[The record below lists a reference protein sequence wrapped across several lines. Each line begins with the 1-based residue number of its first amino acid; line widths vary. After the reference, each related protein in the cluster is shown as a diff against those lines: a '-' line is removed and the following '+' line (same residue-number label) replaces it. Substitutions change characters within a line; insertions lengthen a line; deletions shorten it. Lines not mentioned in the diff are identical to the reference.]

1 MMAKLRVPHTYVL
14 LVGLIALAAV
24 STWII
29 PAGSY
34 DRIVEHGREVVDP
47 LSYHRVEADPAG
59 PGELFLAFPRGLA
72 EIAGIVFYIFI
83 IGGAFG
89 VLNRTGVVQSGVR
102 ALVRRFEGRKAL
114 VVPVL
119 TAVFAVGG
127 GTIGI
132 AEETLVFIPA
142 LLLLSR
148 SLGYDSLLAGGIALV
163 GANAGFAAA
172 YLNPFTVGVAQGIV
186 GLPLFSGMGFRLGLW
201 AVMTAVTV
209 AFLSRYARR
218 IAARPE
224 TSPVFELDRTRGPL
238 ADPQDEGTHSRRG
251 ALVLAALVAAL
262 ALLVSGALAWR
273 WGILE
278 LSGLFFGLALVA
290 GPLGGL
296 SLDETVRS
304 FIAGAADITYAALIV
319 GLARGTLVILRDAS
333 VLDTITHAMVAAI
346 RGWSTWLSALGIYAV
361 QNLLNFFVPSGSG
374 QAAVSMPILA
384 PLGDLVGVTRQ
395 TNVLAYQLG
404 NGLTNVFVPTQ
415 GYFMAALGI
424 LRIPWTTWVRWLLP
438 LLAIWLVVGGA
449 AVVLAS
455 LIRLGPF

>member
-1 MMAKLRVPHTYVL
+1 MKARVPHTYVL

-34 DRIVEHGREVVDP
+34 DRVVERGREVVAP
-47 LSYHRVEADPAG
+47 LSYHRVEARPAG
-59 PGELFLAFPRGLA
+59 PGAFLLAFPRGLI
-72 EIAGIVFYIFI
+72 EIADIVFYIFV

-89 VLNRTGVVQSGVR
+89 VLHATGAIQAGVR
-102 ALVRRFEGRKAL
+102 SLVRRLGERKAL
-114 VVPVL
+114 IVPLL
-119 TAVFAVGG
+119 TVVFAVGG

-132 AEETLVFIPA
+132 AEETLVFLPA
-142 LLLLSR
+142 LLLLAR
-148 SLGYDSLLAGGIALV
+148 SLGYDSLTAGGIALV

-172 YLNPFTVGVAQGIV
+172 FMNPFTVGVAQGIV
-186 GLPLFSGMGFRLGLW
+186 GLPLFSGLGFRLGLW

-209 AFLSRYARR
+209 AFLAGHARR
-218 IAARPE
+218 VEARPE
-224 TSPVFELDRTRGPL
+224 ASPMHAFDRTREPL
-238 ADPQDEGTHSRRG
+238 ADAAEDGPAGTRQALVLG
-251 ALVLAALVAAL
+251 ALLAALV
-262 ALLVSGALAWR
+262 LLVAGALRWR

-278 LSGLFFGLALVA
+278 LTGLFFGLGLAA

-296 SLDETVRS
+296 SLDGTAKAFVR
-304 FIAGAADITYAALIV
+304 GAADITYAALIV
-319 GLARGTLVILRDAS
+319 GLARGALVVLRDAN
-333 VLDTITHAMVAAI
+333 VLDTITHAMVQAI
-346 RGWSTWLSALGIYAV
+346 RGWSTWLSAVGIYGV

-424 LRIPWTTWVRWLLP
+424 LRIPWATWVRWLLP
-438 LLAIWLVVGGA
+438 LLAAWLAIGCGA
-449 AVVLAS
+449 VILAA

>member
-1 MMAKLRVPHTYVL
+1 MRPRVPHTYVL

-24 STWII
+24 ATWIV

-34 DRIVEHGREVVDP
+34 DRVVERGREIVDP
-47 LSYHRVEADPAG
+47 LSYHRVEGRPAG
-59 PGELFLAFPRGLA
+59 PGAFFLAFPRGLL
-72 EIAGIVFYIFI
+72 EVSGIVFYIFI

-89 VLNRTGVVQSGVR
+89 VLEATGVVRDGVR
-102 ALVRRFEGRKAL
+102 SLVRRLGGRKAL
-114 VVPVL
+114 VVPL
-119 TAVFAVGG
+119 LAAVFALGG

-132 AEETLVFIPA
+132 AEETLVFLPA
-142 LLLLSR
+142 LLVLAR
-148 SLGYDSLLAGGIALV
+148 SLGYDSLVAGGIALV
-163 GANAGFAAA
+163 GANAGFASAFM
-172 YLNPFTVGVAQGIV
+172 NPFTVGVAQGIV
-186 GLPLFSGMGFRLGLW
+186 GLPLFSGLGFRLALW

-209 AFLSRYARR
+209 VFLARYARR
-218 IAARPE
+218 VAARPE
-224 TSPVFELDRTRGPL
+224 TSPMYELDRARGPL
-238 ADPQDEGTHSRRG
+238 SEAAGPEAANGRYP
-251 ALVLAALVAAL
+251 LVLAALLAAL
-262 ALLVSGALAWR
+262 ALLVVGALAWG

-296 SLDETVRS
+296 SLDGTVKS
-304 FIAGAADITYAALIV
+304 FVQGAAGITYAALIV
-319 GLARGTLVILRDAS
+319 GLARGTLVVLRDAA
-333 VLDTITHAMVAAI
+333 VLDTVTHALVAAI
-346 RGWSTWLSALGIYAV
+346 RGWSSWLCALGIYAV
-361 QNLLNFFVPSGSG
+361 QNVLNFFVPSGSG

-424 LRIPWTTWVRWLLP
+424 LRIPWTVWVRWLLP
-438 LLAIWLVVGGA
+438 LLLIWLVVGAG

-455 LIRLGPF
+455 LIRFGPF